1 MSGLPMTEMTTEM
14 TRRVVRLLRQAGL
27 LAAPGAALALRRSG
41 ARLRLDWIVAAMAF
55 LAALAL
61 VVELAIGE
69 AAGRWRTT
77 LTGTLT
83 VEIPPAPSTG
93 PGDGERLARVL
104 EVLRAEP
111 GIAAAAPL
119 SRARVAEL
127 LAPWLG
133 ATDLAAT
140 LPVPQLVDVTRRPG
154 TTLDLA
160 GLGRRLADAA
170 HGTVIDDHRRWL
182 DELLRLARLATL
194 IAAGIMVVV
203 GLAATVAVITATRAG
218 LALHHEAI
226 DLLHLIG
233 AEDRYVARA
242 FTREALVLGLRGGG
256 AGVVAAAGLLA
267 VLGATGPAVDPRW
280 LPQLWP
286 KGPALGLL
294 LLVPLA
300 AGGLAAAT
308 AHWVV
313 RWDLKK
319 KM

>member
-1 MSGLPMTEMTTEM
+1 MKAWLDRALRFLQESGLVGT
-14 TRRVVRLLRQAGL
+14 
-27 LAAPGAALALRRSG
+27 PGAALALRRAG

-55 LAALAL
+55 LAVLAL

-69 AAGRWRTT
+69 AASRWRTS

-83 VEIPPAPSTG
+83 VEIPPGPAATG
-93 PGDGERLARVL
+93 PGGDGERLARVL
-104 EVLRAEP
+104 AVLRAEP
-111 GIAAAAPL
+111 GIATATPL

-133 ATDLAAT
+133 GTDLAAT
-140 LPVPQLVDVTRRPG
+140 LPVPQLIDVMRRPG
-154 TTLDLA
+154 APLDIT
-160 GLGRRLADAA
+160 GLGSRLAEAA
-170 HGTVIDDHRRWL
+170 GGTVVDDHRRWL

-194 IAAGIMVVV
+194 VAAGVMVVV
-203 GLAATVAVITATRAG
+203 ALAAIVAVVTATRAG

-233 AEDRYVARA
+233 AEDRYIARA
-242 FTREALVLGLRGGG
+242 FAREALILGLRGGVG
-256 AGVVAAAGLLA
+256 GLIAAALLLV
-267 VLGATGPAVDPRW
+267 VLGAIGPAVDPRW
-280 LPQLWP
+280 LPQFRPHGAAYL
-286 KGPALGLL
+286 LL

-313 RWDLKK
+313 RRDLRKQ
-319 KM
+319 M